1 MQYVYKSPS
10 ESACKK
16 ATEYIIK
23 WYGVDAVCAKV
34 ENESNWAIFVNMN
47 STIFTKD
54 SFDGFC
60 SAFLAIETLGL

>member
-1 MQYVYKSPS
+1 MQWVYISKS

-16 ATEYIIK
+16 ATEAIIK

-34 ENESNWAIFVNMN
+34 ENESTWAVFVNLN

-54 SFDGFC
+54 NFDGFC